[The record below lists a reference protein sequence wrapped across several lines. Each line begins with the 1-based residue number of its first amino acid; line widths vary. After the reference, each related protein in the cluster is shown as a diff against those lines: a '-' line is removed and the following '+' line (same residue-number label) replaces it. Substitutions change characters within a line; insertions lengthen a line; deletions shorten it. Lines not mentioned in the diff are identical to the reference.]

1 MTSHTPPGANVVIKA
16 RHQPPP
22 FTEAFL
28 RQWLV
33 DCWEDWM
40 HELDR
45 VLDDEAW
52 VALVY
57 EALSQRHP
65 RRRTRGRPGIPAE
78 VVLRLLALKHIF
90 NWSLDDVEREVK
102 ASLLYRQLARVDAG
116 TVPDQKT
123 LRQTL
128 GEISRVC

>member
-1 MTSHTPPGANVVIKA
+1 MTSHTPPVANVVIKA
-16 RHQPPP
+16 RHSPPP

-57 EALSQRHP
+57 EALFQRQP
-65 RRRTRGRPGIPAE
+65 RSRTRGRPDWRSNISLIG
-78 VVLRLLALKHIF
+78 ALTM
-90 NWSLDDVEREVK
+90 WSGR
-102 ASLLYRQLARVDAG
+102 
-116 TVPDQKT
+116 
-123 LRQTL
+123 
-128 GEISRVC
+128 